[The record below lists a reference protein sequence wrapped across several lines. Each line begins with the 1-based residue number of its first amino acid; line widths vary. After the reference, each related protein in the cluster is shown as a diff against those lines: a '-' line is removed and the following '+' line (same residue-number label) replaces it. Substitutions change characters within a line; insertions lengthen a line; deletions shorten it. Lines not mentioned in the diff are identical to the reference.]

1 MQKVEDIARV
11 FEYLSLK
18 LTKSFM
24 DRIKISFMLYLA
36 QGYSFEKRC

>member
-18 LTKSFM
+18 TDKSFM
-24 DRIKISFMLYLA
+24 DRIKENRLLLILKLNENSF
-36 QGYSFEKRC
+36 QN